1 MSVLNIGVSMR
12 LRSSFCVELRCYV
25 DLIFKFL
32 LVPHFRTQFINIM
45 VIIRPLLQK
54 CVVYI
59 FIGIHNMNMKLQ
71 VKHTFDIQ
79 DYQVMNMIGKGGFA
93 CVYRARS
100 TNTGQEVAIKMVS
113 GQICDGFC
121 FLNCL

>member
-1 MSVLNIGVSMR
+1 MSVLNNGVSMR
-12 LRSSFCVELRCYV
+12 LRSSLCVELRCYV
-25 DLIFKFL
+25 DLTFL
-32 LVPHFRTQFINIM
+32 LVPHFRTQLVNIM
-45 VIIRPLLQK
+45 VIIRPQLQK

-71 VKHTFDIQ
+71 VEHTFDIQ

-113 GQICDGFC
+113 GQIYDVF
-121 FLNCL
+121 FFF